1 MTDFEKKKLEFDFFG
16 FIKKNFVKPRQCKN
30 IDELRFY
37 IKELSDKI
45 EEMKMNHGYV
55 PDSAYQL
62 LADYNR
68 LQNKILF
75 TEFKNTYH

>member
-1 MTDFEKKKLEFDFFG
+1 MTNFEKKKLEFDFLVF
-16 FIKKNFVKPRQCKN
+16 FKKNFVKPRQCKN
-30 IDELRFY
+30 IDELQFY

-45 EEMKMNHGYV
+45 EEMKGKFNHV
-55 PDSAYQL
+55 PDVAYQL
-62 LADYNR
+62 LTEYNQ